1 MRIHLVTAENLITL
15 CGRSTD
21 DVVDCITVDYYLE
34 HYFQGTEEALFTLAQ
49 TAMIVSRLV
58 RAICQ
63 IETPD
68 PEPADSDSPMCEEC
82 SGYAGFE
89 ILARYAT
96 EQDED

>member
-1 MRIHLVTAENLITL
+1 MRIHLVKSENLGTL
-15 CGRSTD
+15 CGRD
-21 DVVDCITVDYYLE
+21 IDEVVDCITVEYYIE
-34 HYFQGTEEALFTLAQ
+34 HYFQGTEDTLFTMAR
-49 TAMIVSRLV
+49 TAMVLYRV
-58 RAICQ
+58 MQAIRQ
-63 IETPD
+63 VDIPD

>member
-1 MRIHLVTAENLITL
+1 MRIHLVNAENLITL
-15 CGRSTD
+15 CGRSID
-21 DVVDCITVDYYLE
+21 DVVDCIKVEYYLE

-49 TAMIVSRLV
+49 TAMVVSRLM
-58 RAICQ
+58 RALCQ
-63 IETPD
+63 VETPD
-68 PEPADSDSPMCEEC
+68 PEPADSHSPMCEEC